1 MSISWPRRPSKCSR
15 RRWSTSQCP
24 ATAIPSSARCR
35 PNTLFSSRISL
46 RYQTVCCC
54 DWRQYPGV
62 GYEMQRIKL
71 LRISPS
77 GGVCMCGTTK
87 SQTSSLLRYF
97 FFAATF
103 TDIFSFA
110 LTHTPND
117 LFYFLTLYLFTVVQR
132 RLYTVMM
139 FFGEIPAQN
148 RDDEETFEEKC
159 FYSAKIK
166 YA

>member
-1 MSISWPRRPSKCSR
+1 
-15 RRWSTSQCP
+15 
-24 ATAIPSSARCR
+24 
-35 PNTLFSSRISL
+35 
-46 RYQTVCCC
+46 
-54 DWRQYPGV
+54 
-62 GYEMQRIKL
+62 MQRIKL

-77 GGVCMCGTTK
+77 GWCVYVWHHK
-87 SQTSSLLRYF
+87 VANELSSEI

-148 RDDEETFEEKC
+148 RDDEEIFEEKC